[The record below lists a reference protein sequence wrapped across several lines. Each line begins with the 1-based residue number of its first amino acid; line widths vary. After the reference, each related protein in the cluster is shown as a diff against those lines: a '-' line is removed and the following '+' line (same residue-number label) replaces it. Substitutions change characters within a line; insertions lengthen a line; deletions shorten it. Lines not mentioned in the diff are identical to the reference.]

1 MNKHKEYKH
10 LALLYR
16 DRAALYQSRIALKYK
31 KQNAAHWQDISW
43 IDLIEN
49 SDALAKALMSENIQ
63 HFSNVGIFSRNMPEW
78 TISDIALMSIR
89 AVSVPLY
96 ATDSVSQIE
105 YIIKETDMKLIF
117 VGEQEQY
124 DKMLE
129 VIAKLGII
137 LKIITFDDTIDLKGN
152 VNAMHFSDFLNKG
165 RQENDEELNLRLSE
179 VDLEDVVTI
188 IYTSGTTGVP
198 KGVVLRQKNFLNS
211 FKIHDMFLDISEKD
225 VTLAFLPFSH
235 IFERTWTLMALH
247 NGMTNYYLLNPKEV
261 VEVMAEVKPT
271 IMCAVPRFFEKTYS
285 AVVEQ
290 LEAYSPLKKRIFKW
304 AIQIGEKIMEHKR
317 TFENISFFEKI
328 QYSIA
333 DALVLKKGR
342 AALGGNIRF
351 MPCGGAALSDDI
363 NRFFQSV
370 GIHIKYAYGMTET
383 IATITVF
390 GDAGFK
396 FGTVGKPLHGVELR
410 IGENN
415 EIQIKGDSVFS
426 EYYKKPAETA
436 QAFEDGWFKTG
447 DAGAIDEEGF
457 LIMTERIKDL
467 IKTSSGKYVAPQLV
481 EMKLIADA
489 YIEQA
494 VVIGDNRKFCVALV
508 VPVFSI
514 LEKYAK
520 SENIQYN
527 DHSALI
533 QNKQII
539 QFYQKRINELLDD
552 LAEYQKVVRFTLLP
566 NDFSIL
572 SGEYTPT
579 LKTKRKFIGEKYK
592 EVIEEMYR

>member
-1 MNKHKEYKH
+1 
-10 LALLYR
+10 
-16 DRAALYQSRIALKYK
+16 
-31 KQNAAHWQDISW
+31 
-43 IDLIEN
+43 
-49 SDALAKALMSENIQ
+49 
-63 HFSNVGIFSRNMPEW
+63 
-78 TISDIALMSIR
+78 
-89 AVSVPLY
+89 
-96 ATDSVSQIE
+96 
-105 YIIKETDMKLIF
+105 
-117 VGEQEQY
+117 
-124 DKMLE
+124 
-129 VIAKLGII
+129 
-137 LKIITFDDTIDLKGN
+137 
-152 VNAMHFSDFLNKG
+152 
-165 RQENDEELNLRLSE
+165 
-179 VDLEDVVTI
+179 
-188 IYTSGTTGVP
+188 
-198 KGVVLRQKNFLNS
+198 
-211 FKIHDMFLDISEKD
+211 
-225 VTLAFLPFSH
+225 
-235 IFERTWTLMALH
+235 
-247 NGMTNYYLLNPKEV
+247 
-261 VEVMAEVKPT
+261 
-271 IMCAVPRFFEKTYS
+271 
-285 AVVEQ
+285 
-290 LEAYSPLKKRIFKW
+290 
-304 AIQIGEKIMEHKR
+304 
-317 TFENISFFEKI
+317 
-328 QYSIA
+328 
-333 DALVLKKGR
+333 
-342 AALGGNIRF
+342 
-351 MPCGGAALSDDI
+351 
-363 NRFFQSV
+363 
-370 GIHIKYAYGMTET
+370 MTET

-579 LKTKRKFIGEKYK
+579 LKTKRKFIAEKYK